1 MSVFVG
7 LGVVLLLKSQSG
19 GGKAAQYLKFTFDFQ
34 RPVVFVAVSATFRSN
49 IDWSVRVENYFLVF
63 FVIRSSCLT
72 FFFSLS
78 LFTAVQLRPIR
89 TCFQRR
95 PGQTSSTMIS
105 GAPYSH
111 TAAAISLTDP
121 CVPSPSAL
129 IMLWVGWSLGV
140 TTWLMWSSM
149 GLWQACLPHSLACCS
164 EEDCGAYWLAC
175 SSPLTQ
181 FTPRQCQVSS
191 AEPMKVPPCSS
202 CCPCCVTYVTVG
214 CGAVLGPGGSWP
226 GSLVAWVAP
235 PAACSGRSSE

>member
-1 MSVFVG
+1 MFVEC
-7 LGVVLLLKSQSG
+7 
-19 GGKAAQYLKFTFDFQ
+19 Q
-34 RPVVFVAVSATFRSN
+34 RPVVFVVLNATFRSN
-49 IDWSVRVENYFLVF
+49 TDWSVRVDNYFLVLLQSEVLVWPF
-63 FVIRSSCLT
+63 F
-72 FFFSLS
+72 LS

-181 FTPRQCQVSS
+181 FTLRQWQV
-191 AEPMKVPPCSS
+191 
-202 CCPCCVTYVTVG
+202 
-214 CGAVLGPGGSWP
+214 
-226 GSLVAWVAP
+226 
-235 PAACSGRSSE
+235 